1 MTNSIERKAACLDA
15 AKAAVCGDRAL
26 NYGAPEDNFRRIA
39 TLWNAW
45 MLVRKNPSAP
55 LAPWEVAIMMD
66 LMKSA
71 RLANNPEHQD
81 SWIDKAGY
89 AACGADI
96 TGKEAGYDVDMFN
109 DQTKLS
115 TSYFVKLPSDGSVDT
130 SCIDKIA
137 AVSKKRG
144 K

>member
-1 MTNSIERKAACLDA
+1 MPDSISRKSACLDA

-45 MLVRKNPSAP
+45 LQVRKDPNAP

-89 AACGADI
+89 AACGAGI
-96 TGKEAGYDVDMFN
+96 TGKDAGYDAGYDDIFN
-109 DQTKLS
+109 DQTKLG
-115 TSYFVKLPSDGSVDT
+115 TSYIVKRPT
-130 SCIDKIA
+130 A
-137 AVSKKRG
+137 TVSKKRS

>member
-1 MTNSIERKAACLDA
+1 MTDSIERKSACLDA
-15 AKAAVCGDRAL
+15 AKAAVCGERAL
-26 NYGAPEDNFRRIA
+26 NYDTPEDNFRRIA

-45 MLVRKNPSAP
+45 FQVRKEPYEVR

-89 AACGADI
+89 ASCGADI
-96 TGKEAGYDVDMFN
+96 TGKGAGYDDMFN
-109 DQTKLS
+109 EQTKL
-115 TSYFVKLPSDGSVDT
+115 DT
-130 SCIDKIA
+130 SVFVRMPTA
-137 AVSKKRG
+137 AVSKKRS